1 VLQPVNHKVE
11 LGRRPWSEFLSL
23 LLIATCFRDLGIV
36 WFCPSTRTFTPLRRW
51 SPGIVYLP
59 GGVVVELCFSPS
71 WGCGSSGEIPIF
83 GLPKRVMVTDTSL
96 PRWRHHL
103 GESEC
108 GCLLGL
114 ACGRGGGR
122 RGGGPEKLCLCAKA
136 AASGII
142 TCGGPMRLGH
152 RSSWLGW
159 QCCAAS
165 AAGLSAR

>member
-1 VLQPVNHKVE
+1 MYLDIKVYLLLLRREVLQPVNHKVE

-83 GLPKRVMVTDTSL
+83 GLPKLAMVTDTPSL
-96 PRWRHHL
+96 EASPWRV
-103 GESEC
+103 SMW
-108 GCLLGL
+108 LLGWSRL
-114 ACGRGGGR
+114 WTRWWTSGLRTREVVLVHRGGG
-122 RGGGPEKLCLCAKA
+122 
-136 AASGII
+136 
-142 TCGGPMRLGH
+142 LGNH
-152 RSSWLGW
+152 HGW
-159 QCCAAS
+159 
-165 AAGLSAR
+165 